1 MLQVDKDFTPEDEE
15 RLNPCHQ
22 ISISNALKFL
32 RNPVKCCQHMFDLI
46 HEVIKLIEVKIARNS
61 ERMSCE
67 ESVIFFV
74 SHAYMTHIRRNLSTY
89 LLQKIIFDLDKY
101 ISTEKASIR
110 LSLITFSK
118 RFMGHI
124 CKCKH
129 FFPDP
134 SQLILSLT
142 LGET

>member
-1 MLQVDKDFTPEDEE
+1 MYKFILFSPFFSVKQKLHEMLQVDKDFTPEDEE

-74 SHAYMTHIRRNLSTY
+74 SHAYMTHIR
-89 LLQKIIFDLDKY
+89 
-101 ISTEKASIR
+101 
-110 LSLITFSK
+110 
-118 RFMGHI
+118 
-124 CKCKH
+124 
-129 FFPDP
+129 
-134 SQLILSLT
+134 
-142 LGET
+142 

>member
-74 SHAYMTHIRRNLSTY
+74 SHAYMTHNIRRNLSTY

-129 FFPDP
+129 FFQTLHN
-134 SQLILSLT
+134 SFFHQL
-142 LGET
+142 